1 MFWNTSVNLELEE
14 NNMFAISK
22 AILYVGGLVGIYV
35 HLGNN
40 NKFDAH
46 FYMLKPI

>member
-1 MFWNTSVNLELEE
+1 MIAL
-14 NNMFAISK
+14 SK
-22 AILYVGGLVGIYV
+22 AMQYIGGFDGILYL

-40 NKFDAH
+40 NKVDAH

>member
-1 MFWNTSVNLELEE
+1 MFWNRSIILELQE
-14 NNMFAISK
+14 NNIALSK
-22 AILYVGGLVGIYV
+22 AMQYVGGFDGIYL

-40 NKFDAH
+40 NKVDAH